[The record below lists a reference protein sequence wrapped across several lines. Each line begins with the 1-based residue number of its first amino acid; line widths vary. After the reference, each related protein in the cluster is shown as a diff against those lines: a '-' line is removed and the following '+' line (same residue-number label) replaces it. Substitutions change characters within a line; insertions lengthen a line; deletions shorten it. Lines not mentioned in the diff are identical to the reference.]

1 MFIDKNL
8 LDKTKI
14 ISILFFPISLLLG
27 PATLN
32 IYAAIFIIFFLFFDG
47 YKAIL
52 KYKYFFTSSIILFLY
67 LIIISFLNY
76 IEKDSFVK
84 SLLFIRFP
92 LLAIGVGYFFF
103 KFKILN
109 KFIKLLLIIFI
120 FLFVDSMIQFYFQ
133 KNIFFQEPL
142 TTGNVY
148 RITSVFGKESIL
160 GSYILKIVY
169 PSLVIYFLEYKK
181 NYNHFLLFFILSLII
196 IILSGERIIFLKFIL
211 FNFILL
217 IFLGRFKNLLIIS
230 FISAILIFIFLNFNY
245 YFYERALKF
254 YEAIINF
261 TYSPYFPLF
270 EKAFIMFKDNIY
282 FGVGFKNF
290 RHLCNA
296 EEYTLSIS
304 YLLNAGCSTH
314 PHNYIFEIVSE
325 TGIFGLVLFFNIFFY
340 VIIYSKHNFKKIN
353 YISYLSIFIVLLWP
367 IGTNSSFF
375 SSFNGYII
383 WFNIGIL
390 LSYINKNEDL
400 NSHK

>member
-181 NYNHFLLFFILSLII
+181 N
-196 IILSGERIIFLKFIL
+196 
-211 FNFILL
+211 
-217 IFLGRFKNLLIIS
+217 
-230 FISAILIFIFLNFNY
+230 
-245 YFYERALKF
+245 
-254 YEAIINF
+254 
-261 TYSPYFPLF
+261 
-270 EKAFIMFKDNIY
+270 
-282 FGVGFKNF
+282 
-290 RHLCNA
+290 
-296 EEYTLSIS
+296 
-304 YLLNAGCSTH
+304 
-314 PHNYIFEIVSE
+314 
-325 TGIFGLVLFFNIFFY
+325 
-340 VIIYSKHNFKKIN
+340 
-353 YISYLSIFIVLLWP
+353 
-367 IGTNSSFF
+367 
-375 SSFNGYII
+375 
-383 WFNIGIL
+383 
-390 LSYINKNEDL
+390 
-400 NSHK
+400 